1 MAAPA
6 LCFRAMLRMPEA
18 DVSFFQDFTMV
29 HIADREKAWRACLCA
44 ATFVAWGLDNL
55 HAMLIS
61 ISQALAPHIIL
72 YDKEDNKTVEP
83 TPC

>member
-1 MAAPA
+1 
-6 LCFRAMLRMPEA
+6 
-18 DVSFFQDFTMV
+18 MV
-29 HIADREKAWRACLCA
+29 HIADKEKAWRACLCA
-44 ATFVAWGLDNL
+44 ATFVAWGLENL

-61 ISQALAPHIIL
+61 IFQALAPHIIL